1 MTYPSEGV
9 TYAQSLQPG
18 VVPTAIRKAL
28 VTDLLIRDYHN
39 SDGTIHNLAD
49 PAVGLSTATGPGGGY
64 FSPFAEDGN
73 LRGDLLIGSNGGQNL
88 GFYHIGSLDE
98 SGLKMGY
105 DTKVANTMIA
115 QSTRAVRFDVT
126 EDNDIVT
133 IKAVE
138 GNPVV
143 DALRFDLP
151 LANLQDLGQMGYGIQ
166 KPATTPL
173 VERQVICLGF
183 DGDNFFA
190 QTYPRMAMQARG
202 DSEWNKDKP
211 DTTEVHLGALL
222 DPYVG
227 KPVLFNR
234 EGSSWRALQGVPVF
248 AAAPVGAAIAGAE
261 ATLTFAEPTFLSTPS
276 TVTFT
281 VQQSSDGGA
290 TWSSATVAS
299 TTGTDTIVITVS
311 GLTVSTA
318 YTFKVT
324 ATGTAGLSTT
334 SAVSN
339 SVTAHA

>member
-9 TYAQSLQPG
+9 TYADSLQPG
-18 VVPTAIRKAL
+18 LNPLAIRKAL
-28 VTDLLIRDYHN
+28 ITDLLIRDYHN
-39 SDGTIHNLAD
+39 TDGTIHNLAD
-49 PAVGLSTATGPGGGY
+49 PSVGIADNGY
-64 FSPFAEDGN
+64 FSPFAADGN
-73 LRGDLLIGSNGGQNL
+73 LRGDLLINSAGPNL

-98 SGLKMGY
+98 GGLKMGY

-151 LANLQDLGQMGYGIQ
+151 LSNLQDLGQAGYGIQ
-166 KPATTPL
+166 KPTTTPL

-190 QTYPRMAMQARG
+190 QTYPRMALQARG
-202 DSEWNKDKP
+202 DSDWNKDKP

-227 KPVLFNR
+227 RPVLFNR
-234 EGSSWRALQGVPVF
+234 DGSSWRALQGSPVF
-248 AAAPVGAAIAGAE
+248 AAAPVAAAITGAE
-261 ATLTFAEPTFLSTPS
+261 ATITFAPPSFLSAPAS
-276 TVTFT
+276 VTYT
-281 VQQSSDGGA
+281 VQQSSNGGTSWSAA
-290 TWSSATVAS
+290 TIAGTA
-299 TTGTDTIVITVS
+299 GTDNVVITVS
-311 GLTVSTA
+311 GLTVSTS

-324 ATGTAGLSTT
+324 ATGTNALSTT

>member
-9 TYAQSLQPG
+9 TYAESLQSTVNPL
-18 VVPTAIRKAL
+18 AIRKAII
-28 VTDLLIRDYHN
+28 TDLLIRDYLN
-39 SDGTIHNLAD
+39 TDGTIHNLAATSAGIS
-49 PAVGLSTATGPGGGY
+49 PATGY
-64 FSPFAEDGN
+64 FSPFAADGN
-73 LRGDLLIGSNGGQNL
+73 LRGDLLITGGTSPNL

-151 LANLQDLGQMGYGIQ
+151 LSNLQDLGQAGYGIQ
-166 KPATTPL
+166 KPPSTTL

-190 QTYPRMAMQARG
+190 QTYPRMALQARG
-202 DSEWNKDKP
+202 DSDWNKDKP

-234 EGSSWRALQGVPVF
+234 DGSSWRALQGVPVF
-248 AAAPVGAAIAGAE
+248 AAAPVAAAITGAE
-261 ATLTFAEPTFLSTPS
+261 ATITFTDPTFLSEPS
-276 TVTFT
+276 TVTYT
-281 VQQSSDGGA
+281 VNQSSNGGTTWAPA
-290 TWSSATVAS
+290 TIAS
-299 TTGTDTIVITVS
+299 TTGTTSIVITVS
-311 GLTVSTA
+311 GLTVSTS
-318 YTFKVT
+318 YVFQVI
-324 ATGTAGLSTT
+324 ATGTSALATT
-334 SAVSN
+334 SATSN